1 MPLRLTR
8 RLLPHPLLTLLLVVV
23 WCLLNNS
30 LTLGT
35 IVFGTILGLLIPIL
49 TAAYWPD
56 RPPVA
61 RPFSMV
67 VYCLIVIWDIIKSN
81 ITVAMQILFRGNDSL
96 QPAWITVP
104 LDLRKPEAITIL
116 AGSITL
122 TPGTLSADLSADGT
136 ALLVHALHAPDPDA
150 VRDDIKARYESR
162 LKEIF
167 A

>member
-8 RLLPHPLLTLLLVVV
+8 RLLPHPLLTLMLTVV
-23 WCLLNNS
+23 WCLLSNA

-35 IVFGTILGLLIPIL
+35 VVFGGILGLVIPIL

-61 RPFSMV
+61 RPFGMV
-67 VYCLIVIWDIIKSN
+67 AYCGIVIWDIIKSN
-81 ITVAMQILFRGNDSL
+81 LTVAGQILFMRDAAL
-96 QPAWITVP
+96 QPAWIVVP
-104 LDLRKPEAITIL
+104 LDLKKPEAITIL

-150 VRDDIKARYESR
+150 VRDDIKHRYERR

-167 A
+167 P

>member
-1 MPLRLTR
+1 MTR

-61 RPFSMV
+61 RPFGMV